1 MNFLVKQNDKAL
13 REALRQQSEQ
23 HMRLPSNFA
32 YTTMRRIERERQ
44 TEEKRE
50 KLAAVITIAS
60 CCLLGVGTM
69 AYFYGEA
76 LLGGLSSMLQQ
87 HEGFDVLPGLTF
99 CCLFFALFNT
109 YLRKKF
115 AS

>member
-50 KLAAVITIAS
+50 KLAAVITIAA

-69 AYFYGEA
+69 AYFCSLPCLIPICVKS
-76 LLGGLSSMLQQ
+76 LL
-87 HEGFDVLPGLTF
+87 H
-99 CCLFFALFNT
+99 
-109 YLRKKF
+109 KI
-115 AS
+115 

>member
-1 MNFLVKQNDKAL
+1 MESFVKPNDKAL
-13 REALRQQSEQ
+13 REALRRQSEQ

-44 TEEKRE
+44 AQEKHE
-50 KLAAVITIAS
+50 KLAAVITIAA

-69 AYFYGEA
+69 AYFYGEV
-76 LLGGLSSMLQQ
+76 LLDSLSSMLQQ

-99 CCLFFALFNT
+99 CCLFFALLNA
-109 YLRKKF
+109 YLRKRF

>member
-13 REALRQQSEQ
+13 REALRQQSGQ

-50 KLAAVITIAS
+50 KLAAVITIAA
-60 CCLLGVGTM
+60 CCLLGVGTVVH
-69 AYFYGEA
+69 APA
-76 LLGGLSSMLQQ
+76 
-87 HEGFDVLPGLTF
+87 
-99 CCLFFALFNT
+99 A
-109 YLRKKF
+109 
-115 AS
+115 